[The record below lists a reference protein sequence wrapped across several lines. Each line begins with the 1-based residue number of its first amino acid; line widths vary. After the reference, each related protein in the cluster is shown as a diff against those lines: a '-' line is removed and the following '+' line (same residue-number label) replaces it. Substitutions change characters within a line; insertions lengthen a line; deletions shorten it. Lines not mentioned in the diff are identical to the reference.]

1 MIKEIIVVEGRDDVA
16 AVKRAVEAELILTQG
31 FSLSQE
37 VMTRIKLAQK
47 RKGVIIFTD
56 PDSAGQWIRKKIKAE
71 VPKCKDAYLTKAEGS
86 KNNDIGIENASIK
99 AIKAALKKAGAS
111 YIKVENNFKK
121 SDLIKAGLLYSP
133 GAKKSRVKLGQELG
147 IGYANSKQLLKRLN
161 NYGIKPKEFFR
172 AVEKI
177 NLSN

>member
-1 MIKEIIVVEGRDDVA
+1 MIKEIIVVEGRDDIA

-37 VMTRIKLAQK
+37 VMTRIKLAQE

-71 VPKCKDAYLTKAEGS
+71 VAKCKDAYLTKAQGS
-86 KNNDIGIENASIK
+86 KNNDIGIENASPQ

-111 YIKVENNFKK
+111 YIKANNTFKR

-133 GAKKSRVKLGQELG
+133 NAKKSRANLGKKLK
-147 IGYANSKQLLKRLN
+147 IGYANSKQLLNRLN
-161 NYGIKPKEFFR
+161 NYGIKRKEFFQ
-172 AVEKI
+172 AVEEI
-177 NLSN
+177 IRY